1 MIKIKYLKKMQNIF
15 NENEIFFRKIT
26 FAREFFSKRK
36 KKAKKLRVSVSE
48 FIRKR
53 VLDYELKPF
62 PSNAYF
68 TLCEK
73 IEGLIANPNSPRFK
87 QEVIDCLDIISE
99 ELWR

>member
-1 MIKIKYLKKMQNIF
+1 MNKNNIR
-15 NENEIFFRKIT
+15 IV
-26 FAREFFSKRK
+26 ARVSEKEHELIK
-36 KKAKKLRVSVSE
+36 KKAEKLRLSVSE

-53 VLDYELKPF
+53 VLDYELKSF

-73 IEGLIANPNSPRFK
+73 VEGLIANPNSPRFK